1 MKIIIKES
9 DRLRSS
15 LHKNRVISEY
25 LVYLMNED
33 VAIKCFNLIGNEAK
47 KDKVNELLLAYFV
60 IDNTYNYWNENKLD
74 LSEIIEEINF
84 EEFIKNK

>member
-25 LVYLMNED
+25 LVYLMND
-33 VAIKCFNLIGNEAK
+33 GVAVKCFNLIGSEAK
-47 KDKVNELLLAYFV
+47 KNKVNELLLIHFV
-60 IDNTYNYWNENKLD
+60 SDTWTENNKLYLD
-74 LSEIIEEINF
+74 EIIEEISF
-84 EEFIKNK
+84 EDLIKNK